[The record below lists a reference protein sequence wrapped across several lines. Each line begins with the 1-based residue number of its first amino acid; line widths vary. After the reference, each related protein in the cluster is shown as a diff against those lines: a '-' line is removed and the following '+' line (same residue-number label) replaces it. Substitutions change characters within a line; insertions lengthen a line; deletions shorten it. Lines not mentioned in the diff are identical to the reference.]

1 MAVINFAHREI
12 TAKIV
17 YFGATGAGCNTNVR
31 ALYELLG
38 DTTPKSRL
46 HKFGPA
52 DSAER
57 SWYFDLTVPS
67 ELLSGF
73 HLRWRIYSM
82 PGGMTLEVHREE
94 VMRGVDAIVLV
105 TDSRPDAAADN
116 ERALLE
122 LEEQLADQGL
132 DLAGLPV
139 VLQVNHTDRE
149 GARDESAV
157 VFDLNPYGFPVLTAA
172 AKRHAGVRETF
183 DAICERTRERIRQ
196 AMAGE
201 EGAIALTAIHL
212 PDEPT
217 DQEVVRRHLA
227 AILKDSAGQERT
239 VPAGTPLGVGS
250 AAEPPGNQ
258 IEVPFQPR
266 EFAGSYP
273 VRIVEASMLDGQ
285 VVVDVEF
292 ERMGGGETRQLRV
305 KLANRPTD
313 SPAMPRPVDL
323 PVPSASP
330 AMNVTSGLPDKVD
343 LIHEVDDPDMPPVLY
358 GVLGVGGGLAAGL
371 MLGFL
376 LFN

>member
-38 DTTPKSRL
+38 DTAPKSRL
-46 HKFGPA
+46 HKFGPD
-52 DSAER
+52 DSSER
-57 SWYFDLTVPS
+57 SWYFDLAVPA
-67 ELLSGF
+67 EMLSGF

-82 PGGMTLEVHREE
+82 PGGLQLDVHREE

-105 TDSRPDAAADN
+105 TDSRPDASADN

-122 LEEQLADQGL
+122 LEEQLANQGL

-139 VLQVNHTDRE
+139 VLQVNHTDRD

-157 VFDLNPYGFPVLTAA
+157 VFDLNPYGFPVFSAA
-172 AKRHAGVRETF
+172 AKQHAGVRETF
-183 DAICERTRERIRQ
+183 EAICERTTERVRQ

-201 EGAIALTAIHL
+201 EGAIALTAVHQ
-212 PDEPT
+212 PNEPT
-217 DQEVVRRHLA
+217 DQAVVRQHLA
-227 AILKDSAGQERT
+227 AILKDSAVQR
-239 VPAGTPLGVGS
+239 PHASGTPDASGTP
-250 AAEPPGNQ
+250 AEPPGNQ
-258 IEVPFQPR
+258 VEVAFQPR

-330 AMNVTSGLPDKVD
+330 AMNVTDGLPDKVD
-343 LIHEVDDPDMPPVLY
+343 FNTPVDEPDIPPVFY
-358 GVLGVGGGLAAGL
+358 GVLGVGGGIAAGL

-376 LFN
+376 FFH

>member
-31 ALYELLG
+31 ALYEMLG
-38 DTTPKSRL
+38 DTAPKSRL
-46 HKFGPA
+46 HKFGPD
-52 DSAER
+52 DSVER
-57 SWYFDLTVPS
+57 SWYFDLTVPA
-67 ELLSGF
+67 EMLSGF

-82 PGGMTLEVHREE
+82 PGGLKLDAHREE

-105 TDSRPDAAADN
+105 TDSRADAGSDN

-122 LEEQLADQGL
+122 LEEQLASQGL

-157 VFDLNPYGFPVLTAA
+157 VFDLNPYGFPVFSAA
-172 AKRHAGVRETF
+172 AKRHAGVKETF
-183 DAICERTRERIRQ
+183 DAVCERTVERVRQ

-201 EGAIALTAIHL
+201 EGAIALTAMHRPNE
-212 PDEPT
+212 PD
-217 DQEVVRRHLA
+217 DQEVVRKHLA
-227 AILKDSAGQERT
+227 AILKDSVSSRPN
-239 VPAGTPLGVGS
+239 PAP
-250 AAEPPGNQ
+250 AADSPTGDPPGNQ
-258 IEVPFQPR
+258 VEVPFQPR

-273 VRIVEASMLDGQ
+273 VRIVDASMLDGQ

-330 AMNVTSGLPDKVD
+330 ALNVTSHLPDKVD
-343 LIHEVDDPDMPPVLY
+343 LTPMVDEPDMPPVLY
-358 GVLGVGGGLAAGL
+358 GILGVGGGIAAGL

-376 LFN
+376 LFQ